1 MTVTSS
7 AFRHGAGPGCPSTI
21 CGAEVPTTGLR
32 AGGFFSSL
40 DGVAMDQK
48 TTGGRPAGDVR
59 RALLQAALDL
69 NMGDRAATL
78 RELARAA
85 CVGQRAARVAV
96 SNMNRAGVLSVV
108 RSRSVA
114 YRNRPVAEYAPA
126 CMLPG
131 AQPVATQ
138 SPFNFGALTGV
149 WS

>member
-1 MTVTSS
+1 MT
-7 AFRHGAGPGCPSTI
+7 R
-21 CGAEVPTTGLR
+21 TTTP
-32 AGGFFSSL
+32 ANT
-40 DGVAMDQK
+40 VK
-48 TTGGRPAGDVR
+48 PTGGRPSGEVR

-114 YRNRPVAEYAPA
+114 YRNRPVAEYAPV
-126 CMLPG
+126 CLLPG
-131 AQPVATQ
+131 IHAMATD
-138 SPFNFGALTGV
+138 SSFNFSALQGA
-149 WS
+149 WI